1 MKYLL
6 SILACTVLFFNAW
19 AQNGF
24 TPVTDLNTVKKQ
36 FADKMALTQSLE
48 SSFTQTKQMKLLKE
62 QIVSN
67 GKFYYKKDNKVRID
81 YQSPY
86 NYLVVLNNG
95 QMSITDN
102 YGKKTSMNTRS
113 SKSLQS
119 INKVMIDCMSGNIF
133 TNNDFRVNAS
143 KNTKEYHIE
152 MTPNTSD
159 LKSMFKKIDVYF
171 NLDNLY
177 INKMV
182 ITELN
187 GDITDMKYTNV
198 KANTGLNDQLF
209 KTK

>member
-1 MKYLL
+1 MKQLISLL
-6 SILACTVLFFNAW
+6 AFVTLTFTAW
-19 AQNGF
+19 SQGGY
-24 TPVTDLNTVKKQ
+24 TPVPDINGVKKQ
-36 FADKMALTQSLE
+36 FADKMAHTQSLE

-62 QIVSN
+62 NIVSN
-67 GKFYYKKDNKVRID
+67 GRFYYKKDNKVRID

-86 NYLVVLNNG
+86 NYLVILNNG

-102 YGKKTSMNTRS
+102 YGKKTTMNTRN

-119 INKVMIDCMSGNIF
+119 INKVMVDCMSGNIF
-133 TNNDFRVNAS
+133 TNSDFRISVA
-143 KNTKEYHIE
+143 KNSKEYHIE
-152 MTPNTSD
+152 MIPNTSD
-159 LKSMFKKIDVYF
+159 LKSLFKKIDVYF

-198 KANTGLNDQLF
+198 KANTGLHDQLF

>member
-1 MKYLL
+1 MKQIL
-6 SILACTVLFFNAW
+6 SILILIALTFTGW
-19 AQNGF
+19 SQNGF
-24 TPVTDLNTVKKQ
+24 TAVTDMHAVKKQ
-36 FADKMALTQSLE
+36 FADKMAQTQSLE
-48 SSFTQTKQMKLLKE
+48 SHFTQTKQMKLLKE
-62 QIVSN
+62 NIVSN

-86 NYLVVLNNG
+86 NYLVILNNG

-102 YGKKTSMNTRS
+102 YGKKTTMNTRN

-133 TNNDFRVNAS
+133 TNNDFRLSAS
-143 KNTKEYHIE
+143 KNNRDYHIE
-152 MTPNTSD
+152 MTPNTSE

-171 NLDNLY
+171 NQDNLY

-187 GDITDMKYTNV
+187 GDITDMKYSNV